1 MSDKPVF
8 DQEAVNKTLRTK
20 MMRLKGRK
28 PNRMCIDKI
37 DVDEMFKA
45 LKYIDDVCVTR
56 FEQTASKED
65 ATKMQN
71 YVLSLYEKI
80 KQVKH
85 MGNFL
90 LDNAVDVREHYFIIQ
105 PADIEDI
112 Y

>member
-1 MSDKPVF
+1 MQS
-8 DQEAVNKTLRTK
+8 
-20 MMRLKGRK
+20 
-28 PNRMCIDKI
+28 
-37 DVDEMFKA
+37 
-45 LKYIDDVCVTR
+45 YI
-56 FEQTASKED
+56 
-65 ATKMQN
+65 
-71 YVLSLYEKI
+71 LSLYEKI